1 MRGEQDFAA
10 YVAARGATVVRCLS
24 LLGLAPATAERVA
37 AETFAAIRSD
47 WGELAEYADPDV
59 ALYSAML
66 ATLSAHGRRHYVR
79 PNGPERVAAVLR
91 YTSGLEE
98 VRVCEVLNISTA
110 VLRSLLADPG
120 LEDALADEAEEF
132 AAGYVSYGLVQAV
145 AAHERRRRWTWSV
158 ATAVGLAAA
167 VAVAVQVASP
177 EPPLRPGDAL
187 SAVRVVDEKNKVAD
201 VAWWADGWL
210 HLEHAA
216 VEVGDVQRLVAVGTG
231 AAYVDGDGRLVHV
244 DEQGRRT
251 LLGQPDA
258 KAAVVSSPRLGLV
271 AWVDVAR
278 PDVRRIVVWD
288 VTEGEHVA
296 GVVTSPRSRT
306 ISFDGGWLT
315 FGQGLT
321 DWAWDPAG
329 GPARETGNGYA
340 EEPSDRTAL
349 VDVVAGTRLEQ
360 WGSFLRVVR
369 AGRGRVTT
377 SSSRASVGRSRP
389 TAGWCSQDRIPAAS
403 RSSMTPGQAT
413 GSTPGSLPEW
423 HVLAAT
429 FATVDRVA
437 WLVDRGDGSLTLI
450 TCGSTATAARCSDG
464 VDLGT
469 QSTALLAG
477 DSTR

>member
-10 YVAARGATVVRCLS
+10 YVAARGATVVRCLT

-66 ATLSAHGRRHYVR
+66 GTLSAHGRRHPVR
-79 PNGPERVAAVLR
+79 PNEPERVAAVLR
-91 YTSGLEE
+91 YSAGLEE
-98 VRVCEVLNISTA
+98 VRVCEVLNISVP
-110 VLRSLLADPG
+110 VLRSLLAEPG
-120 LEDALADEAEEF
+120 LEDEVAREADELS
-132 AAGYVSYGLVQAV
+132 AGYLSYGLVQAV
-145 AAHERRRRWTWSV
+145 AARERRRRWTWSV
-158 ATAVGLAAA
+158 ATALGLAAA
-167 VAVAVQVASP
+167 LAVAVHLATP
-177 EPPLRPGDAL
+177 EPPMRPGDAL
-187 SAVRVVDEKNKVAD
+187 GAVRAVDEERMAD

-216 VEVGDVQRLVAVGTG
+216 LEVGGVQRLVAVGTG
-231 AAYVDGDGRLVHV
+231 AAYVDDEGRLVHV
-244 DEQGRRT
+244 DDRGRRT

-258 KAAVVSSPRLGLV
+258 KVAVVSSPRLGLV

-288 VTEGEHVA
+288 VAERRQVA

-315 FGQGLT
+315 FGQGLS

-329 GPARETGNGYA
+329 GPARETGNGFA
-340 EEPSDRTAL
+340 EDATDRTAL

-360 WGSFLRVVR
+360 MGSFLRVVR
-369 AGRGRVTT
+369 AGARDNETLIPGFGGTLSADGRLVLTGPDP
-377 SSSRASVGRSRP
+377 GREPRLYDARS
-389 TAGWCSQDRIPAAS
+389 GDRVDSWFP
-403 RSSMTPGQAT
+403 PD
-413 GSTPGSLPEW
+413 W

-429 FATVDRVA
+429 FATADRVA
-437 WLVDRGDGSLTLI
+437 WLVDRGPGGLSLI
-450 TCGSTATAARCSDG
+450 TCGSTGMPGRCSDG
-464 VDLGT
+464 VDLG
-469 QSTALLAG
+469 SADTALLAG
-477 DSTR
+477 DTTG